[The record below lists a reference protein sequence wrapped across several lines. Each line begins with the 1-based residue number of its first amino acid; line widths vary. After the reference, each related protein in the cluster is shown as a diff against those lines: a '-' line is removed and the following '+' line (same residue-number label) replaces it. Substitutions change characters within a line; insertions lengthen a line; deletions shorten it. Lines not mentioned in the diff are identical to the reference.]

1 MHPTTWCFALRL
13 QMPDFPTSEK
23 VRCAFCSIFNDTQQT
38 IPGWEDLSF
47 SNGVQESSF
56 AHIRRYLHS
65 SSKIAEAS
73 VQGWFSDARIP
84 SETTRWTP
92 VWSGENRDWRQD
104 PQIQA
109 ISAACEDDSRQFEL
123 YIKSSRPDPVWKGG
137 RHRKTLVTSGDG
149 RQRRRGRRRGQTRP
163 IAQPTG
169 GGVERQ
175 PDEHKITNQKITNL
189 ISSSA
194 CTKFNRSLAI
204 TGNA

>member
-1 MHPTTWCFALRL
+1 
-13 QMPDFPTSEK
+13 MPDFSTAEEL
-23 VRCAFCSIFNDTQQT
+23 RDAFRFIFNDTQQA
-38 IPGWEDLSF
+38 IPLLDNFSF
-47 SNGVQESSF
+47 SFGVPEGSF
-56 AHIRRYLHS
+56 TVTFTRIRGYLHS